1 MPCGGVWPYSMCL
14 SHVACC
20 RVSQPA
26 WELHGDSEEVGLRCK
41 MLTWCLL
48 CLRRAAV
55 SGGAMELRASPYT
68 SLLLLVGL
76 TVGVAVAVARNLGE
90 CLSHIDRCCGIMV
103 LIDRNMDTWKAN
115 GRSAPDKSG
124 SNVYWTVHH
133 CNSWRMKDQLD
144 VNCYF
149 ISLIMCSTCFGH

>member
-1 MPCGGVWPYSMCL
+1 MWWCVTMQCVCL
-14 SHVACC
+14 SHAACG
-20 RVSQPA
+20 RVTQPA
-26 WELHGDSEEVGLRCK
+26 WELHCDSEDVELRCK

-76 TVGVAVAVARNLGE
+76 TVGVAVARNLGE

-103 LIDRNMDTWKAN
+103 LIDCNMDT
-115 GRSAPDKSG
+115 
-124 SNVYWTVHH
+124 
-133 CNSWRMKDQLD
+133 
-144 VNCYF
+144 
-149 ISLIMCSTCFGH
+149 